1 MTQKS
6 PRVSGRN
13 AARESPLFVKTFDLL
28 AYLLA
33 VVSKFPRN
41 QRGGMGR
48 RIEETGFSLLDLL
61 LTARKCPAKAR
72 PELLRQADIEL
83 DKLRYTVRLCHAL
96 ELLGQNQY
104 RHASGLLAEVGK
116 LLGTWIKGYNE

>member
-1 MTQKS
+1 MA
-6 PRVSGRN
+6 RN
-13 AARESPLFVKTFDLL
+13 PARHAARESPLFVKTFDLM
-28 AYLLA
+28 AYLLS
-33 VVSKFPRN
+33 VVAKFPRN

-48 RIEETGFSLLDLL
+48 RIEETGFALLDLL
-61 LTARKCPAKAR
+61 LTARKCSVEER
-72 PELLRQADIEL
+72 PGLLRQADIEL

-116 LLGTWIKGYNE
+116 LLGTWIKGYNK